1 MARRHEEVL
10 ALALVEGQQADCVAG
25 AKGAVAQRLDQVG
38 HHVELAA
45 LGAEMHRGRHVHHHV
60 HGNRHAQ
67 PMDAHQP
74 VAAALA
80 QARAQVD
87 AARVGVV
94 EQPPVRGEFLPAAL
108 AQAAL
113 RARAPAAETAR
124 QLVVEFVDAV
134 HGIRGR
140 RSCP

>member
-1 MARRHEEVL
+1 VAGGHEKVL
-10 ALALVEGQQADCVAG
+10 ALALVEGQQADRVAR

-38 HHVELAA
+38 HHVELAP
-45 LGAEMHRGRHVHHHV
+45 LGAKMHRGRHVDHDV

-67 PMDAHQP
+67 PVDAHQP

-80 QARAQVD
+80 HACAQVD
-87 AARVGVV
+87 AARVGMV

-108 AQAAL
+108 AQPTL
-113 RARAPAAETAR
+113 RTRAPAAEATR